1 MPRVEVALLR
11 ERAVA
16 RLREAGV
23 GDEAAGIV
31 VDHMLTAEL
40 WGRSSHGLSLRFGA
54 VLGLAEG
61 GAGDTPPEVV
71 RDGGHFLLVSGRNG
85 FGYLAGHFC
94 AQLLIERTARRELAA
109 VALKEA
115 RHTGMLGYY
124 VNMAARA
131 GVVAM
136 AFGDCC
142 PLMAPA
148 GGSRALLGTNP
159 LAFAFPAEPDPIVVD
174 MGTSALT
181 YGDLMAADRAGEP
194 IPPDCALDAEGDPT
208 RDPAAARKGALLPL
222 GGHKGGA
229 LAVAVQLL
237 AGALTGAP
245 AVPPPGRDYGLPSQ
259 GTGATMRPC
268 GISPSNTSPC
278 RCARD
283 WRCACPAR
291 SGTKTPAEKQG
302 ASWRSPRPWLKPSAW
317 AAERVSMPPRAGF
330 QV

>member
-1 MPRVEVALLR
+1 MPEVEVSLLR
-11 ERAVA
+11 ERAVE
-16 RLREAGV
+16 RLRRAGV
-23 GDEAAGIV
+23 ADEAAGIV
-31 VDHMLTAEL
+31 VDHMLTADL

-54 VLGLAEG
+54 VLRLAED
-61 GAGDTPPEVV
+61 GAGETPPQIVS
-71 RDGGHFLLVSGRNG
+71 DCGHLLSVSGRNG

-94 AQLLIERTARRELAA
+94 TQLLIERTAQHKLAT

-159 LAFAFPAEPDPIVVD
+159 LAFGFPADPDPIVVD
-174 MGTSALT
+174 MGTSAVT
-181 YGDLMAADRAGEP
+181 YGDLMTAKRAGER
-194 IPPDCALDAEGDPT
+194 IPPDCAIDAEGNPT
-208 RDPAAARKGALLPL
+208 RDPTAAMDGALLAL

-245 AVPPPGRDYGLPSQ
+245 AVPPRGRDHGLLLVGLSR
-259 GTGATMRPC
+259 GAFA
-268 GISPSNTSPC
+268 GE
-278 RCARD
+278 
-283 WRCACPAR
+283 
-291 SGTKTPAEKQG
+291 SGYDEAVQEFTEQYLAVP
-302 ASWRSPRPWLKPSAW
+302 PRPGHEVRLPGSRRHENARRKAQGSLEISDAL
-317 AAERVSMPPRAGF
+317 AETLGLAE
-330 QV
+330 